1 MSGFAEAVKPTARRS
16 ALWLFRAPD
25 AGQVERLRESLG
37 ISAAVAQVL
46 VRRGYG
52 EPEAAQSFLHPTL
65 DQMHDGRQLLGLDA
79 AVARLSR
86 AIAAHEKILLYGDYD
101 VDGTMSVVLLTKAIE
116 LAGGASEFHVPHRLR
131 EGYGMR
137 AEVIT
142 EAAARGVT
150 LIVSVDTGIRAGAV
164 VEHARTLGIDCI
176 VTDHHLPEA
185 AVPKAV
191 AVVNPNQPG
200 CAYPNKDLC
209 GAGVAFK
216 LAEGLMRA
224 SALPVERQR
233 KILDSLMK
241 LAAMA
246 TVADVVPLRGENR
259 VLVYY
264 GLLGLERTPN
274 AGLRALLDVAGIAAG
289 KAPTARQVGFQI
301 GPRINAAGRMADA
314 REVVELLLGASPERA
329 AAIAGQLD
337 ELNRTRQE
345 TEAGMVATIL
355 EQCTQAPVTDGQAAL
370 VFSGEGWHKGVVGI
384 VASRVVERFYRPV
397 FVLGEDPVTGLA
409 TGSGR
414 SVAMF
419 HLLDALE
426 SMPELFTKFG
436 GHKQAAGVTLE
447 RGRLPEFRERLQ
459 RYAAT
464 VLQPGDFRPQLEL
477 DALVGVAEVGEELM
491 RDLGSLAPF
500 GNEND
505 PPLFGILGAQV
516 VGTPRVVKEQ
526 HVFFDVE
533 QQGRRMKVKAW
544 RKADRLESFAGRVDL
559 AVTLEEDRYDG
570 WSAVLRDVRPAA
582 DVIGEPNQTGATPW
596 GDELI

>member
-1 MSGFAEAVKPTARRS
+1 MHPALSPAHRPAHWIWRPPPTGAVA
-16 ALWLFRAPD
+16 ALR
-25 AGQVERLRESLG
+25 QELG
-37 ISAAVAQVL
+37 LGAAVAQVL

-52 EPEAAQSFLHPTL
+52 DPAAAQAFLHPSL
-65 DQMHDGRQLLGLDA
+65 DQLHDGQLLLGLPR
-79 AVARLSR
+79 AVARLHR
-86 AIAAHEKILLYGDYD
+86 AISQREKILLYGDYD
-101 VDGTMSVVLLTKAIE
+101 VDGTMSIVLLTKAIE
-116 LAGGASEFHVPHRLR
+116 LAGGSSEFHVPHRLR

-137 AEVIT
+137 PEIIT
-142 EAAARGVT
+142 EAAARGVS

-164 VEHARTLGIDCI
+164 VEHARSLAIDVI
-176 VTDHHLPEA
+176 VTDHHLPEEQ
-185 AVPKAV
+185 VPAAV

-200 CAYPNKDLC
+200 CPYPNKHLC

-216 LAEGLMRA
+216 LAEGLLQA
-224 SALPVERQR
+224 STLAPERQR
-233 KILDSLMK
+233 KVLDSLLK

-259 VLVYY
+259 VLVHY

-274 AGLRALLDVAGIAAG
+274 PGLRALLDVAGIPPG

-314 REVVELLLGASPERA
+314 REVVELLLHATPEHA
-329 AAIAGQLD
+329 ARIATQLD
-337 ELNRTRQE
+337 ELNSERQQ

-355 EQCTQAPVTDGQAAL
+355 EQCVQTPVTDQQPAL
-370 VFSGEGWHKGVVGI
+370 VFWGEGWHKGVVGI
-384 VASRVVERFYRPV
+384 VASRIVERFHRPV
-397 FVLGEDPVTGLA
+397 FVLGEDPATGLA

-414 SVAMF
+414 SVALF

-447 RGRLPEFRERLQ
+447 RARLPEFRQRLEAF
-459 RYAAT
+459 AAR
-464 VLQPGDFRPQLEL
+464 VLSPEDFRPQLEL
-477 DALVGVAEVGEELM
+477 DGLVTAPEVGAALVAQIAA
-491 RDLGSLAPF
+491 LAPF

-505 PPLFGILGAQV
+505 PPLFGLMDAQV

-533 QQGRRMKVKAW
+533 QGGRRLKVKAW
-544 RKADRLESFAGRVDL
+544 RKAEQLPSFTGRVDL

-570 WSAVLRDVRPAA
+570 WSATLREIRPAL
-582 DVIGEPNQTGATPW
+582 P
-596 GDELI
+596 L

>member
-1 MSGFAEAVKPTARRS
+1 LSGFAVGPRP
-16 ALWLFRAPD
+16 ALWLWNPPD
-25 AGQVERLRESLG
+25 AGRVALLRRELG

-46 VRRGYG
+46 VRRGYD
-52 EPEAAQSFLHPTL
+52 EPASASAFLNPSL
-65 DQMHDGRQLLGLDA
+65 DQMHDGGQLLGLDR

-86 AIAAHEKILLYGDYD
+86 AIAAGEKILLYGDYD
-101 VDGTMSVVLLTKAIE
+101 VDGTMSIVLLTKAIE
-116 LAGGASEFHVPHRLR
+116 LVGGKSEFHVPHRLR

-142 EAAARGVT
+142 AAAARGVS

-185 AVPKAV
+185 AVPDAV

-200 CAYPNKDLC
+200 CPYPNKDLC
-209 GAGVAFK
+209 GAGVAYK
-216 LAEGLMRA
+216 LAEGLLRA
-224 SALPVERQR
+224 SSLTVERQR

-259 VLVYY
+259 VLVHF
-264 GLLGLERTPN
+264 GLMGLERTPN
-274 AGLRALLDVAGIAAG
+274 AGLRALLDVAGIPEG
-289 KAPTARQVGFQI
+289 KAPSARQVGFQI

-314 REVVELLLGASPERA
+314 REVVELLLGATPERA
-329 AAIAGQLD
+329 ASIAGQLD
-337 ELNRTRQE
+337 ELNRERQE
-345 TEAGMVATIL
+345 TEQGMVAAIL
-355 EQCTQAPVTDGQAAL
+355 EQCTQTPVTDAQAAL
-370 VFSGEGWHKGVVGI
+370 VFSGVGWHKGVVGI
-384 VASRVVERFYRPV
+384 VASRVVDKFYRPV
-397 FVLGEDPVTGLA
+397 FVLGEDPDTGLA

-414 SVAMF
+414 SVALF

-436 GHKQAAGVTLE
+436 GHKQAAGLTLE
-447 RGRLPEFRERLQ
+447 RERLPEFRERLE

-464 VLQPGDFRPQLEL
+464 VLRPEDFRPQLEL
-477 DALVGVAEVGEELM
+477 DGLVEVTEVGAGLL
-491 RDLGSLAPF
+491 RNIGALAPF

-505 PPLFGILGAQV
+505 PPLWGIVGATV

-533 QQGRRMKVKAW
+533 QGGRRLKVKAW
-544 RKADRLESFAGRVDL
+544 RKAELLASFTGQVDL

-582 DVIGEPNQTGATPW
+582 ELGLLSRNFSRQDGA
-596 GDELI
+596 

>member
-1 MSGFAEAVKPTARRS
+1 LSGFAVASRP
-16 ALWLFRAPD
+16 ALWLWNEPD
-25 AGQVERLRESLG
+25 AGQVSLLQRELG

-52 EPEAAQSFLHPTL
+52 EPGAAAAFLNPSL
-65 DQMHDGRQLLGLDA
+65 DQMHDGRHLLGLDR
-79 AVARLSR
+79 AVARLSK
-86 AIAAHEKILLYGDYD
+86 AIASGEKILLYGDYD
-101 VDGTMSVVLLTKAIE
+101 VDGTMSIVLLTKAIE
-116 LAGGASEFHVPHRLR
+116 LAGGKSEFHVPHRLR

-142 EAAARGVT
+142 EAAARGVS
-150 LIVSVDTGIRAGAV
+150 LIVSVDTGIRASAV

-185 AVPKAV
+185 AVPDAV

-200 CAYPNKDLC
+200 CPYPNKDLC

-216 LAEGLMRA
+216 LAEGLLRA
-224 SALPVERQR
+224 SSLTVERQR

-259 VLVYY
+259 VLVHF
-264 GLLGLERTPN
+264 GLMGLERTPN
-274 AGLRALLDVAGIAAG
+274 AGLRALLDVAGIPEG
-289 KAPTARQVGFQI
+289 KAPSARQVGFQI

-314 REVVELLLGASPERA
+314 REVVELLLGATPERA
-329 AAIAGQLD
+329 ASIAGQLD
-337 ELNRTRQE
+337 ELNRERQE
-345 TEAGMVATIL
+345 TEQGMVAAIL
-355 EQCTQAPVTDGQAAL
+355 EQCTQTPVTDAQAAL
-370 VFSGEGWHKGVVGI
+370 VFSGVGWHKGVVGI
-384 VASRVVERFYRPV
+384 VASRVVDKFYRPV
-397 FVLGEDPVTGLA
+397 FVLGEDPDTGLA

-414 SVAMF
+414 SVALF

-436 GHKQAAGVTLE
+436 GHKQAAGLTLE
-447 RGRLPEFRERLQ
+447 RERLPEFRERLE

-464 VLQPGDFRPQLEL
+464 VLRPEDFRPQLEL
-477 DALVGVAEVGEELM
+477 DGLVEVAEVGAGLL
-491 RDLGSLAPF
+491 RNIGALAPF

-505 PPLFGILGAQV
+505 PPLWGIVGATV

-533 QQGRRMKVKAW
+533 QGGRRLKVKAW
-544 RKADRLESFAGRVDL
+544 RKAELLASFTGQVDL

-570 WSAVLRDVRPAA
+570 WSAVLREVRPAA
-582 DVIGEPNQTGATPW
+582 ALAN
-596 GDELI
+596 